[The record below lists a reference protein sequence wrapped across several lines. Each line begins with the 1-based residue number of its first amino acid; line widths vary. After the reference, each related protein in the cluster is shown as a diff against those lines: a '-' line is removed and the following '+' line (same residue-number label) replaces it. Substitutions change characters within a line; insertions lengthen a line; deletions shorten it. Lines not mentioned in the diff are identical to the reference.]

1 MSKKSHIKSKIGKPP
16 GTLLY
21 LGNKAIKDSKVTL
34 TVYDEDIFE
43 VHEINS
49 FNNLKELLSKTKEE
63 SVKWINIIG
72 VKDIEFLKL
81 LGEHFKISNLI
92 LEDVLNSYQRPKIEI
107 NHDFLFV
114 VTKRPYY
121 NNDDYSIEH
130 NSYIMNDRLLISIQD
145 AEIDFY
151 KDITE
156 RIKNGLNVFRKM
168 KTDYLLYVLLDL
180 SVDNY
185 LLVFEEF
192 QEKSEALEEKLIY
205 EPVKEDLS
213 SIQELKKTVQ
223 AIRQSLRPTRE
234 ILNSLVRRE
243 SNFISEGAVVY
254 FRDTLDHQLQLNDTL
269 EASREMVSSLM
280 EIYLSSIN
288 NKMNEVMKV
297 LTIIATIFIPL
308 TFIAGLYGMNFE
320 FMPELKWHWGYP
332 LTLLVMFLITLIL
345 IIYFKKKDWM

>member
-1 MSKKSHIKSKIGKPP
+1 
-16 GTLLY
+16 
-21 LGNKAIKDSKVTL
+21 
-34 TVYDEDIFE
+34 
-43 VHEINS
+43 
-49 FNNLKELLSKTKEE
+49 
-63 SVKWINIIG
+63 
-72 VKDIEFLKL
+72 
-81 LGEHFKISNLI
+81 
-92 LEDVLNSYQRPKIEI
+92 
-107 NHDFLFV
+107 
-114 VTKRPYY
+114 
-121 NNDDYSIEH
+121 
-130 NSYIMNDRLLISIQD
+130 MNDRLLISIQD

-223 AIRQSLRPTRE
+223 AIRQSLWPTRE